1 MNIYLECGKKNEE
14 FCRIYQVFPYKTQVQ
29 IIVVS
34 MTLNNY
40 IRRKSQED
48 IAFRKFDRHPDF
60 IPDDFLTDVFPWSQT
75 HGNQGRSRMDFVQDV
90 IIASLIGKKKCCN
103 SCGCL

>member
-1 MNIYLECGKKNEE
+1 VLLNIYLECGKKNEE

-34 MTLNNY
+34 MTLHNY

-90 IIASLIGKKKCCN
+90 IIASLIGQKKV
-103 SCGCL
+103 L